1 MTPVVTFTSSG
12 VRPTPAAP
20 RATAGRT
27 RSRIQSGLV
36 MGWPSTPSPTRP
48 AVSAITALT
57 AAAWTKADRA
67 VSDTHTLSNPA
78 SSTSRE
84 STPSPRR
91 GPPTTTPKSTTPEG
105 YTLPT
110 ARMGGGATVPACLLA
125 HVLGAR
131 AKALSHDLQH
141 LRGDRGTGLDEPL
154 EVPRG
159 QAEHGDLRLG
169 GHRSR
174 PGSAVEQRD
183 LPEEVPRPEL
193 GTGPVPH
200 LHAGGALHDEEEAD
214 ASLPLLG
221 QHRSGPM
228 G

>member
-1 MTPVVTFTSSG
+1 MGEPSNVARTSRITSTASPIFGAGCSNGMPNRCSLIRFTCVPNPRTNRPSDSS
-12 VRPTPAAP
+12 A
-20 RATAGRT
+20 
-27 RSRIQSGLV
+27 RSRAAIAVIVGLRGNARAMFV
-36 MGWPSTPSPTRP
+36 PTRMRDV
-48 AVSAITALT
+48 AAAAT
-57 AAAWTKADRA
+57 AAWTKADRA
-67 VSDTHTLSNPA
+67 VSATHTLSNPA

-84 STPSPRR
+84 SAPSPRR
-91 GPPTTTPKSTTPEG
+91 GPPTTTPESTTPEG

-174 PGSAVEQRD
+174 P
-183 LPEEVPRPEL
+183 
-193 GTGPVPH
+193 
-200 LHAGGALHDEEEAD
+200 
-214 ASLPLLG
+214 
-221 QHRSGPM
+221 
-228 G
+228 